1 MLKLLSQPSA
11 KFLPLAKEC
20 LVLNR
25 QLHNFIQQKHL
36 FQDLLL
42 FAFPWLRALWFHQNM
57 THFCWG
63 TIRKREKLEIK
74 KINKRDKE
82 IRVEGFEINL
92 GSYKGVSES
101 QICPPKIIR
110 KIEFRI
116 FFGKEII
123 NKLLV

>member
-1 MLKLLSQPSA
+1 
-11 KFLPLAKEC
+11 
-20 LVLNR
+20 
-25 QLHNFIQQKHL
+25 
-36 FQDLLL
+36 
-42 FAFPWLRALWFHQNM
+42 M

-74 KINKRDKE
+74 KINKRNKK
-82 IRVEGFEINL
+82 IRVEGLEINL

-101 QICPPKIIR
+101 QIYTPKIIR
-110 KIEFRI
+110 KIEFWI